1 MKQNLV
7 GNGFLFI
14 PRDEVSSSYLNR
26 VNIIGEII
34 SATGFEADDMLFKKN
49 TYFKI

>member
-14 PRDEVSSSYLNR
+14 PRDEITSAHLNR
-26 VNIIGEII
+26 INIIGEIV
-34 SATGFEADDMLFKKN
+34 SADGFEASDMF
-49 TYFKI
+49 YFQFF